1 MSQSFEDRLLPVL
14 DEIIDHFATPF
25 HIYDETG
32 IRETGQNFINAFSR
46 LNGFREYY
54 AVKALPNL
62 RILQIMQDL
71 GFGFDC
77 SSIPELMLSRQIGA
91 RGEDIVFS
99 SNNTTPDEFHFA
111 AADGGCILNLDDTF
125 LIAKVPRMPEIIS
138 FRYNPGP
145 RRTGTSI
152 IGDPSESKYGVAHE
166 QIIHAY
172 KTARDLGARRFG
184 LHTML
189 ISNELSYD
197 YMVET
202 AAMLLELVE
211 WVSQELN
218 IDFDFINLGGGL
230 GIPYQPG
237 QAPLDIDSM
246 ADEISD
252 LFSNFKKRNGFAPRL
267 FIESGRY
274 MTGPHGVLVTT
285 AINQKDI
292 YRKYIGVDACMSAL
306 MRPALYGAY
315 HHITVITKYPRN
327 RIGRKGNYLPS
338 TSPVTAKGDSID
350 KGQGEPQRSSPERR
364 REQRFEKV
372 DVVGSLCEN
381 NDKFAIQ
388 RLLPRIQDGDRL
400 LIHDTGAHGHS
411 MGFNYNGR
419 LRPKELLLR
428 PNGAVEL
435 IRREETV
442 EDYFATLNFAPQMLV
457 PAKQSGLATL
467 KSAAL

>member
-1 MSQSFEDRLLPVL
+1 MPMSKSFENRLLPVL
-14 DEIIDHFATPF
+14 DEIIDRYGTPF
-25 HIYDETG
+25 HIYDEAG
-32 IRETGQNFINAFSR
+32 IRETGQNFMNAFSR

-54 AVKALPNL
+54 AVKALPNP
-62 RILQIMQDL
+62 RILKIMQDL

-91 RGEDIVFS
+91 GGEDIMFS
-99 SNNTTPDEFHFA
+99 SNNTTADEFHIA
-111 AADGGCILNLDDTF
+111 AADGGCILNLDDVS
-125 LIAKVPRMPEIIS
+125 LIHKVPQMPETIS

-145 RRTGTSI
+145 RRTGNS
-152 IGDPSESKYGVAHE
+152 VAHE
-166 QIIHAY
+166 QIPNAY
-172 KTARDLGARRFG
+172 KAARARGARRFG

-189 ISNELSYD
+189 VSNELNYA

-202 AAMLLELVE
+202 AAMLLEVVE
-211 WVSQELN
+211 WISEELN

-237 QAPLDIDSM
+237 QEPLDIDSM
-246 ADEISD
+246 ADEICD
-252 LFSNFKKRNGFAPRL
+252 LFSYFKKQNGFLPR
-267 FIESGRY
+267 FYIESGRY
-274 MTGPHGVLVTT
+274 MTGPHGLLVCT

-315 HHITVITKYPRN
+315 HHITVIGKYP
-327 RIGRKGNYLPS
+327 K
-338 TSPVTAKGDSID
+338 
-350 KGQGEPQRSSPERR
+350 QH
-364 REQRFEKV
+364 FEKV

-381 NDKFAIQ
+381 NDKFAVQ
-388 RLLPRIQDGDRL
+388 RLLPEIQDGDRL

-428 PNGAVEL
+428 TSGSVEL
-435 IRREETV
+435 IRREESV
-442 EDYFATLNFAPQMLV
+442 EDYFATLNFEPQTLV
-457 PAKQSGLATL
+457 PAKPSADAPATL
-467 KSAAL
+467 KAAS